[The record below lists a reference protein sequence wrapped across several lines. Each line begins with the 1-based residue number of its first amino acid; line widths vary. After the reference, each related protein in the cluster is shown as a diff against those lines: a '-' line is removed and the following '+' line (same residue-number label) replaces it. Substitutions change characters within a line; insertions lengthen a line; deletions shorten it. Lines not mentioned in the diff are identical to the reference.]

1 MPLALRLSEGLG
13 LNAIC
18 LLKHEYSKDKL
29 DGCAGERS
37 NDCRRPRKSQR
48 KASNAEKGTASPVRA
63 QPVKR
68 LKREVAAA
76 NNEQHGGEEP
86 FDAKYVHTVCDGAAG
101 KKPESTLGCET
112 PECVSGGVL
121 A

>member
-1 MPLALRLSEGLG
+1 MMLRLARWVHARPLAHRLSEGLG

-48 KASNAEKGTASPVRA
+48 KASRCPTRT
-63 QPVKR
+63 R
-68 LKREVAAA
+68 
-76 NNEQHGGEEP
+76 
-86 FDAKYVHTVCDGAAG
+86 
-101 KKPESTLGCET
+101 
-112 PECVSGGVL
+112 VSNL
-121 A
+121 